1 MLVLFGSLLTAIIVM
16 GFIAMQVEN
25 STMGLESSLVPVRVD
40 ESKRNLRSNWR
51 N

>member
-1 MLVLFGSLLTAIIVM
+1 MLVLFGSLLTALVVI
-16 GFIAMQVEN
+16 GFIAMEAEN

-40 ESKRNLRSNWR
+40 ESERSLRSNWR